1 MFKMPKMPKGEL
13 KKQPRTI
20 KGISDGMFNEVQ
32 PDLFSVNGDVHF
44 HQYVKEING
53 VKEILYDATID
64 CDIEQFIELRVRLG
78 KKGYNTINNTDE
90 DENK

>member
-1 MFKMPKMPKGEL
+1 MFKMPTMPKGET
-13 KKQPRTI
+13 KKEPRTI
-20 KGISDGMFNEVQ
+20 YGIQDSMYNDVQ

-53 VKEILYDATID
+53 VKEILYDATIV

-78 KKGYNTINNTDE
+78 KKGYNTITTDE
-90 DENK
+90 EKK